1 MQEISSHAFNRNDWL
16 CLYLSL
22 AFSVL
27 ERCVPTFLCGRKRWF
42 KKEVVITALNVIK
55 HFYYD
60 SDNQILEH
68 NSENYPFLLITVT
81 RYFQG
86 HHLVEEIFLCFTR
99 IYKSPLYWEIELQL
113 WYVQR
118 NNLFL

>member
-22 AFSVL
+22 AFAVL

-55 HFYYD
+55 HFYYNVD
-60 SDNQILEH
+60 YQILEH
-68 NSENYPFLLITVT
+68 NSESFFV
-81 RYFQG
+81 
-86 HHLVEEIFLCFTR
+86 
-99 IYKSPLYWEIELQL
+99 IYS
-113 WYVQR
+113 
-118 NNLFL
+118 

>member
-22 AFSVL
+22 AFAVL

-42 KKEVVITALNVIK
+42 KNEVVIIALNVMK

-60 SDNQILEH
+60 FDYQILEH
-68 NSENYPFLLITVT
+68 NSESFFVNYSYQILPRTSSGRRNLPMLYTHLQVTPLL
-81 RYFQG
+81 G
-86 HHLVEEIFLCFTR
+86 
-99 IYKSPLYWEIELQL
+99 
-113 WYVQR
+113 
-118 NNLFL
+118 N

>member
-22 AFSVL
+22 AFAVL

-55 HFYYD
+55 HFYH
-60 SDNQILEH
+60 SFDNQILEH
-68 NSENYPFLLITVT
+68 NSESFLPFTVN

-86 HHLVEEIFLCFTR
+86 HYLVKEIFLCFTR